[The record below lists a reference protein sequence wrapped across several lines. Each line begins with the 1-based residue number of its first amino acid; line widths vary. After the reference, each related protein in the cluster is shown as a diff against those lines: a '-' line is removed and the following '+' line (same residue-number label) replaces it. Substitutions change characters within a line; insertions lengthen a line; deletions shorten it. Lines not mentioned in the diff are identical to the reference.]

1 MLVDAETFADKEIAR
16 VYIAGRL
23 SEAKRVESALSEKGI
38 DYAVDVEPFVTHVL
52 GIFRNEYDGVA
63 FYVLSSQ
70 AAFAR
75 QTLVDAKL
83 RAGLVDD

>member
-1 MLVDAETFADKEIAR
+1 MLVDADTFADKDVAR

-38 DYAVDVEPFVTHVL
+38 DYAVDIEPFVTRVL
-52 GIFRNEYDGVA
+52 GIFRTEYDGVA

-75 QTLVDAKL
+75 QTLADAKL
-83 RAGLVDD
+83 RVGLVDD

>member
-1 MLVDAETFADKEIAR
+1 MLVDAETFADKDIAR
-16 VYIAGRL
+16 IYIAGRL

-38 DYAVDVEPFVTHVL
+38 DYAVDIEPFVTRVL

-70 AAFAR
+70 AACAR
-75 QTLVDAKL
+75 KALADAKL